1 LAVNSSRIAVIFCF
15 LGLLWAGAP
24 AGLLAHNVSVGGSEE
39 EQHQGAA
46 GTGSGIEAKPAG
58 PVLDAGKDWVEEQTG
73 AVIPL
78 DLSFTDEGGRRMLL
92 RDFIDRPTLL
102 LPIYFYCPS
111 ACSRTLADLAT
122 SLGRVKATPGKDYRV
137 IALSFNEAETADDA
151 RRARNNYLKLVGKAF
166 PENEWRFLTG
176 DRESI
181 AALTTALGYR
191 FKRVGDGT
199 YIHPAAL
206 VAVGGDGRIIRY
218 VYGEFISGDVEMA
231 IADAAQGTPSL
242 SVKRLLRMCFSS
254 DPQANTAVV
263 QSVKV
268 AVLAVFAAA
277 IAALLLVFRR
287 RRRRLDDAGDRR
299 R

>member
-1 LAVNSSRIAVIFCF
+1 M
-15 LGLLWAGAP
+15 W
-24 AGLLAHNVSVGGSEE
+24 GSEE

-191 FKRVGDGT
+191 FKRVGDAP
-199 YIHPAAL
+199 ISIPPPWWQSAAT
-206 VAVGGDGRIIRY
+206 AG
-218 VYGEFISGDVEMA
+218 
-231 IADAAQGTPSL
+231 
-242 SVKRLLRMCFSS
+242 SS
-254 DPQANTAVV
+254 DMSTGNSSPAMSKWPLPMPPRAPLR
-263 QSVKV
+263 S
-268 AVLAVFAAA
+268 
-277 IAALLLVFRR
+277 R
-287 RRRRLDDAGDRR
+287 
-299 R
+299 

>member
-1 LAVNSSRIAVIFCF
+1 MNSSRIAVIFCF
-15 LGLLWAGAP
+15 LSLLWAGAP

-151 RRARNNYLKLVGKAF
+151 RRAREQL
-166 PENEWRFLTG
+166 PEACRQGLSGERVAVS
-176 DRESI
+176 DRRQGEHCGPDHRPWLSFQEGRRTAPISI
-181 AALTTALGYR
+181 
-191 FKRVGDGT
+191 
-199 YIHPAAL
+199 PPAL
-206 VAVGGDGRIIRY
+206 VAVGGDGKIIRY
-218 VYGEFISGDVEMA
+218 VYGEFISGDIEMA
-231 IADAAQGTPSL
+231 IADAAKGTPSL
-242 SVKRLLRMCFSS
+242 SVKRLLRMCFGS

-263 QSVKV
+263 QCSQDGG
-268 AVLAVFAAA
+268 AGGLCRGDCRSSACFPASAATP
-277 IAALLLVFRR
+277 
-287 RRRRLDDAGDRR
+287 G
-299 R
+299 